1 MKTIEYKVSY
11 EKMISRLPGLF
22 AYLESDEFGNMSLHK
37 ATDSLDGCWGKIV
50 ENIKLPS
57 DVALTIKKTHVITFE
72 DVINEYIWLDSTG
85 QKHVAQETDIDNEI
99 EEYYFF
105 LKGGE
110 VYSFRTIIDYY
121 YQYREELGEENGFV
135 KFVEEGIGKIK
146 VPDEIRNVA
155 TPKFL
160 YLSNVK
166 SLYNQLVKMKKMC
179 DFYYNKI
186 NGISDWCNNE
196 AIYTIEEKDK
206 HLCCLCDK
214 YCKMGGDAF
223 KEYVGSLIPTA
234 DTIANKYYG
243 YAENAENGY
252 ENEDKKIEPR
262 PLTLDFDIDLTS
274 TYQDFGIIS
283 PYIPIWIP
291 GKRYFVG
298 DKVQYDGD
306 LYKCISEN
314 NGKWSDDYLTVILD
328 DTKFEKIDSSFV
340 DIHTEEQEGKI
351 VYTKNYIEKTI
362 NSVGEIWYDGEGVKH
377 IAQNEDI
384 GREVLNYDI
393 ELQFPLKI
401 EGTTDSKLTDLRRFV
416 TYYNDDN
423 VAERPAN
430 GYDWL
435 FYYRVGEVVNIKTV
449 NNKLGNVVKLSD
461 LEKININ
468 KDDLESCEDKDDLAA
483 YGDVIDDITA
493 NPDEHTITFT
503 YIMGVH
509 LKSESEPIFVYDD
522 DNNKI
527 IKWDKFV
534 WDENEKIG
542 IKYQETEKIGIKYQE
557 AYNYEEES
565 DLDKLAN
572 DNFKLKDENGNVIG
586 TFEFD
591 DYVQGK
597 YDKQLPTYKFEF
609 ITYNNSFNY
618 DKTIAHQDVNIVSIL
633 TDFETNR
640 NSFEEYTQSDFYRED
655 YFNGITYQ
663 PKKNIDVNIQR
674 GSTSVFD
681 KHIAFGEIKS
691 LEDMEV
697 FKNHSFF
704 KMNVS

>member
-50 ENIKLPS
+50 ENISLPNGVS
-57 DVALTIKKTHVITFE
+57 LK
-72 DVINEYIWLDSTG
+72 
-85 QKHVAQETDIDNEI
+85 DI
-99 EEYYFF
+99 
-105 LKGGE
+105 LHGGE
-110 VYSFRTIIDYY
+110 TYSFRTIIDYY
-121 YQYREELGEENGFV
+121 YQYREELGEDDAFV
-135 KFVEEGIGKIK
+135 KFIEKAIGKITVNFEGK
-146 VPDEIRNVA
+146 TEMS
-155 TPKFL
+155 PKFI
-160 YLSNVK
+160 YLANAK
-166 SLYNQLVKMKKMC
+166 KLYNELVKMGKQC
-179 DFYYNKI
+179 EFYEQNK
-186 NGISDWCNNE
+186 
-196 AIYTIEEKDK
+196 EKFGTDEY
-206 HLCCLCDK
+206 LCCLRERYK
-214 YCKMGGDAF
+214 NIGGD
-223 KEYVGSLIPTA
+223 ELRDYVEKLIPQA
-234 DTIANKYYG
+234 ETIAEYYLE
-243 YAENAENGY
+243 YAKNAENGY
-252 ENEDKKIEPR
+252 ENEGKKIEPR

-283 PYIPIWIP
+283 PYVPIWIP
-291 GKRYFVG
+291 GKRYFKG
-298 DKVQYDGD
+298 DKVQYDGE
-306 LYKCISEN
+306 LYICLKEN
-314 NGKWSDDYLTVILD
+314 NGKWREDLLSIVFDDD
-328 DTKFEKIDSSFV
+328 DNFKRIDSRFV
-340 DIHTEEQEGKI
+340 DIHIEEQEGKI

-401 EGTTDSKLTDLRRFV
+401 KGTTDSKLTDLRRFV

-423 VAERPAN
+423 IAERPAN

-435 FYYRVGEVVNIKTV
+435 FYYRKGEVVNIKTV

-461 LEKININ
+461 LGYTSINT
-468 KDDLESCEDKDDLAA
+468 DDLDSCENKGDLAA
-483 YGDVIDDITA
+483 YGDVIYDITA

-522 DNNKI
+522 DNNKL

-534 WDENEKIG
+534 WDGNEKIG
-542 IKYQETEKIGIKYQE
+542 IKYQET
-557 AYNYEEES
+557 YNYEEGS

-572 DNFKLKDENGNVIG
+572 NNFRLKDENGNVIG

-591 DYVQGK
+591 EYVQGK
-597 YDKQLPTYKFEF
+597 YNKQLPTYKFEF

-618 DKTIAHQDVNIVSIL
+618 NKTIAHQDVNIVSTL
-633 TDFETNR
+633 TDFEANR
-640 NSFEEYTQSDFYRED
+640 NSFEEYTESDFYRED

-681 KHIAFGEIKS
+681 KHIAFGEIKT
-691 LEDMEV
+691 LEDMEQ
-697 FKNHSFF
+697 HSGKKF
-704 KMNVS
+704 SYQY

>member
-50 ENIKLPS
+50 ENINLPS
-57 DVALTIKKTHVITFE
+57 GVKLIVNGQEILSHGQYKLKVMNDKYKKIITIS
-72 DVINEYIWLDSTG
+72 EYDNL
-85 QKHVAQETDIDNEI
+85 KEEEKLLYEFQE
-99 EEYYFF
+99 
-105 LKGGE
+105 L
-110 VYSFRTIIDYY
+110 VYSFRTVIDYY
-121 YQYREELGEENGFV
+121 YQYREELGEDDEFV
-135 KFVEEGIGKIK
+135 KFIEEAIGKITVDFEGK
-146 VPDEIRNVA
+146 TEMS
-155 TPKFL
+155 PKFI
-160 YLSNVK
+160 YLANAK
-166 SLYNQLVKMKKMC
+166 KLYNELVKMGKQC
-179 DFYYNKI
+179 EFYNQNK
-186 NGISDWCNNE
+186 
-196 AIYTIEEKDK
+196 EKFGTDEY
-206 HLCCLCDK
+206 LCCLCER
-214 YCKMGGDAF
+214 YENIGGNELRD
-223 KEYVGSLIPTA
+223 YVGKLIPQA
-234 DTIANKYYG
+234 EIIANKYLG
-243 YAENAENGY
+243 YVKGNM
-252 ENEDKKIEPR
+252 
-262 PLTLDFDIDLTS
+262 TLDFDIDLTS

-283 PYIPIWIP
+283 PYVPIWIP
-291 GKRYFVG
+291 GKKYFKG
-298 DKVQYDGD
+298 DKVQYNGE
-306 LYKCISEN
+306 LYICTCTPEEVTT
-314 NGKWSDDYLTVILD
+314 GKWDEDLLSIVFD

-351 VYTKNYIEKTI
+351 VYTKNYIEKTL

-393 ELQFPLKI
+393 ELQFPLEIK
-401 EGTTDSKLTDLRRFV
+401 GTTDSKLTDLRRFV

-435 FYYRVGEVVNIKTV
+435 FYYRKGEVVNIKTV
-449 NNKLGNVVKLSD
+449 NNKFGNVVSLSD
-461 LEKININ
+461 LENININ
-468 KDDLESCEDKDDLAA
+468 KDDLESCENKDDLAA
-483 YGDVIDDITA
+483 YGDVIYDITA

-509 LKSESEPIFVYDD
+509 LESESEPIFVYDD

-527 IKWDKFV
+527 IKWNKFV
-534 WDENEKIG
+534 WDKNDKIG
-542 IKYQETEKIGIKYQE
+542 IKYQET
-557 AYNYEEES
+557 YNYEEGS

-591 DYVQGK
+591 EYVQGK

-618 DKTIAHQDVNIVSIL
+618 NKTIAHQDVNIVSIL

-681 KHIAFGEIKS
+681 KHISFSEIKT

-697 FKNHSFF
+697 FKNNSFF

>member
-22 AYLESDEFGNMSLHK
+22 AYLKSDEFGNMSLHK

-50 ENIKLPS
+50 ENISLPS
-57 DVALTIKKTHVITFE
+57 GVGLK
-72 DVINEYIWLDSTG
+72 
-85 QKHVAQETDIDNEI
+85 DI
-99 EEYYFF
+99 
-105 LKGGE
+105 LHGGE
-110 VYSFRTIIDYY
+110 TYSFRTIIDYY
-121 YQYREELGEENGFV
+121 YQYREELGEDDEFV
-135 KFVEEGIGKIK
+135 KFIEKAIGKITVDFEGK
-146 VPDEIRNVA
+146 TEMS
-155 TPKFL
+155 PKFI
-160 YLSNVK
+160 YLANAK
-166 SLYNQLVKMKKMC
+166 KLYNELVKMGKQC
-179 DFYYNKI
+179 EFYNQNK
-186 NGISDWCNNE
+186 
-196 AIYTIEEKDK
+196 EKFGTDEY
-206 HLCCLCDK
+206 LCCLCK
-214 YCKMGGDAF
+214 RYKNIGGDEF
-223 KEYVGSLIPTA
+223 RNYVGSLIPQA
-234 DTIANKYYG
+234 EIIANEYLG
-243 YAENAENGY
+243 YAQLAEND
-252 ENEDKKIEPR
+252 ENGGPMA
-262 PLTLDFDIDLTS
+262 LDFDVDLTS

-283 PYIPIWIP
+283 PYVPIWIP
-291 GKRYFVG
+291 GKRYFAG
-298 DKVQYDGD
+298 DKVQYDGE
-306 LYKCISEN
+306 LYICTCTPEEVTT
-314 NGKWSDDYLTVILD
+314 GKWDEDLLSIVFD
-328 DTKFEKIDSSFV
+328 DTNFEKIDSSFV
-340 DIHTEEQEGKI
+340 DIHTEKQEGKI

-542 IKYQETEKIGIKYQE
+542 IKYQET
-557 AYNYEEES
+557 YNYEEES

>member
-50 ENIKLPS
+50 ENISLPS
-57 DVALTIKKTHVITFE
+57 GVSLK
-72 DVINEYIWLDSTG
+72 
-85 QKHVAQETDIDNEI
+85 DI
-99 EEYYFF
+99 
-105 LKGGE
+105 LHGGE
-110 VYSFRTIIDYY
+110 TYSFRTIIDYY
-121 YQYREELGEENGFV
+121 YQYREELGEDDEFV
-135 KFVEEGIGKIK
+135 KFIEKAIGKITVDFEGK
-146 VPDEIRNVA
+146 TEMS
-155 TPKFL
+155 PKFI
-160 YLSNVK
+160 YLANAK
-166 SLYNQLVKMKKMC
+166 KLYNELVKMGKQC
-179 DFYYNKI
+179 EFYNQNK
-186 NGISDWCNNE
+186 
-196 AIYTIEEKDK
+196 EKFGTDEY
-206 HLCCLCDK
+206 LCCLCER
-214 YCKMGGDAF
+214 YENIGGNKLRD
-223 KEYVGSLIPTA
+223 YVGSLIPQA
-234 DTIANKYYG
+234 ETIANEYLG
-243 YAENAENGY
+243 YAQLAEND
-252 ENEDKKIEPR
+252 ENGGPMA
-262 PLTLDFDIDLTS
+262 LDFDVDLTS

-283 PYIPIWIP
+283 PYVPIWIP

-314 NGKWSDDYLTVILD
+314 NGEWSNDYLTVIFD
-328 DTKFEKIDSSFV
+328 DTKFEKIDSRFV

-377 IAQNEDI
+377 ISQNEDI

-401 EGTTDSKLTDLRRFV
+401 KGTTDSKLTDLRRFV

-435 FYYRVGEVVNIKTV
+435 FYYRKGEVVNIKTV

-461 LEKININ
+461 LENTNIN
-468 KDDLESCEDKDDLAA
+468 SDDLDSCEDKDDLAA
-483 YGDVIDDITA
+483 YGDVIYNITA
-493 NPDEHTITFT
+493 NSDEHTITFT

-509 LKSESEPIFVYDD
+509 LKSNDDRTIVYDD
-522 DNNKI
+522 DDNKL
-527 IKWDKFV
+527 IKWNKFV

-542 IKYQETEKIGIKYQE
+542 IKYQET
-557 AYNYEEES
+557 YNYEEES
-565 DLDKLAN
+565 DLDKLIKGQFTLEGVN
-572 DNFKLKDENGNVIG
+572 ETFTFKNYINGEYN
-586 TFEFD
+586 
-591 DYVQGK
+591 
-597 YDKQLPTYKFEF
+597 KQLPTYKFEF

-618 DKTIAHQDVNIVSIL
+618 NKTIAHQDVNIVSTL

-674 GSTSVFD
+674 GTTSVFD
-681 KHIAFGEIKS
+681 RHIAFGEIKTMD
-691 LEDMEV
+691 DMETY
-697 FKNHSFF
+697 KNGSFF

>member
-50 ENIKLPS
+50 ENISLPS
-57 DVALTIKKTHVITFE
+57 EVSLK
-72 DVINEYIWLDSTG
+72 
-85 QKHVAQETDIDNEI
+85 DI
-99 EEYYFF
+99 
-105 LKGGE
+105 LHGGE
-110 VYSFRTIIDYY
+110 TYSFRTIIDYY
-121 YQYREELGEENGFV
+121 YQYREELGEDDEFV
-135 KFVEEGIGKIK
+135 KFIEKAIGKITVDFEGK
-146 VPDEIRNVA
+146 TEMS
-155 TPKFL
+155 PKFI
-160 YLSNVK
+160 YLANAK
-166 SLYNQLVKMKKMC
+166 KLYNELVKMGKQC
-179 DFYYNKI
+179 EFYNQNK
-186 NGISDWCNNE
+186 
-196 AIYTIEEKDK
+196 EKFGTDEY
-206 HLCCLCDK
+206 LCCLCERYK
-214 YCKMGGDAF
+214 NIGGDAF

-234 DTIANKYYG
+234 ETIAMWYKR

-252 ENEDKKIEPR
+252 ENEDKKIESR

-283 PYIPIWIP
+283 PYVPIWIP
-291 GKRYFVG
+291 GKRYFKG
-298 DKVQYDGD
+298 DKVQYDGE
-306 LYKCISEN
+306 LYICLKEN
-314 NGKWSDDYLTVILD
+314 NGMWDENTLAIMFDYNN
-328 DTKFEKIDSSFV
+328 FEKCGV
-340 DIHTEEQEGKI
+340 TEFNKVQYDLP
-351 VYTKNYIEKTI
+351 YT
-362 NSVGEIWYDGEGVKH
+362 VK
-377 IAQNEDI
+377 
-384 GREVLNYDI
+384 
-393 ELQFPLKI
+393 
-401 EGTTDSKLTDLRRFV
+401 GTTDSKLTDLRRFV

-423 VAERPAN
+423 IAERPAN

-435 FYYRVGEVVNIKTV
+435 FYYRKGEVVNIKTV

-461 LEKININ
+461 LGDTSINT
-468 KDDLESCEDKDDLAA
+468 DDLDSCEDKDDLAA

-503 YIMGVH
+503 YIMGAH
-509 LKSESEPIFVYDD
+509 LKSNDNRTIVYDD

-542 IKYQETEKIGIKYQE
+542 IKYQET
-557 AYNYEEES
+557 YNYEEES
-565 DLDKLAN
+565 DLDKLIKGRFILEGVN
-572 DNFKLKDENGNVIG
+572 ETF
-586 TFEFD
+586 TFE
-591 DYVQGK
+591 K
-597 YDKQLPTYKFEF
+597 YINGEYNKQLPTYKFEF

-618 DKTIAHQDVNIVSIL
+618 NKTIAHQDVNIVSIL

-674 GSTSVFD
+674 GTTSVFD
-681 KHIAFGEIKS
+681 RHIAFGEIKT
-691 LEDMEV
+691 LEDMEL
-697 FKNHSFF
+697 FKNSSFF